1 MMDHI
6 PDSVTHDLRRHES
19 KMDAV
24 DRFNTLVDERTKD
37 LMMKGEKFD
46 PFTYGNISEALYE
59 CPSATESIAALLN
72 AGLDCAAGALLKKT
86 VVSYVEPMARD
97 YALDTVGDM
106 L

>member
-1 MMDHI
+1 MERI
-6 PDSVTHDLRRHES
+6 PDSATHDLRRHES
-19 KMDAV
+19 KMDAL
-24 DRFNTLVDERTKD
+24 DRFNALVDERTKD

-46 PFTYGNISEALYE
+46 PFTYGNISEA
-59 CPSATESIAALLN
+59 CSESVTAMEEIAALLN

-86 VVSYVEPMARD
+86 VVSYVEPMAGD